1 MPCFRRRLRFSLRT
15 LFVLVTITSIPFAWR
30 QLEIRRIERRKAL
43 VKWASANNVGWMKMP
58 FRSMWDRTPWYLKDH
73 RDEMLVNFQIPETV
87 QAAAETQEIL
97 DLFPEADIYIKPRS
111 RDLELIRKGDDS
123 LRHLNF

>member
-1 MPCFRRRLRFSLRT
+1 
-15 LFVLVTITSIPFAWR
+15 
-30 QLEIRRIERRKAL
+30 
-43 VKWASANNVGWMKMP
+43 MP